1 MEECIIFS
9 AALRKHTLPA
19 PQRKARTD
27 EVTKALGL
35 RPVQHNFIANRNGSG
50 GISGGERRRVAVA
63 IELVLLISLLGSI
76 IIYVLHV
83 IIIIIVHVGACSLL
97 YQVICK
103 LHVIRNVVS
112 LIILHPQDVK

>member
-1 MEECIIFS
+1 LIKTDWLTVEECIIFS

-35 RPVQHNFIANRNGSG
+35 HPVQHNFIANRNGSG

-63 IELVLLISLLGSI
+63 IELVLIM
-76 IIYVLHV
+76 
-83 IIIIIVHVGACSLL
+83 
-97 YQVICK
+97 
-103 LHVIRNVVS
+103 
-112 LIILHPQDVK
+112 IILCNNTHAYAGQLEKLVLSLVL